1 MAIHDPD
8 ASAQEKAQALKIG
21 RQKRLQLIN
30 GEEVEVYA
38 DDNDEEE
45 LMAVEGHDGNQY
57 VVLEVIQL
65 QEGGGHHVMMAGGEE
80 LPIHAEAV
88 MPGSP
93 LVLPQQ
99 DPTINS
105 AILGMHKADHTLL
118 PEEIKKETKK
128 EMDTC
133 FGFDEDGE
141 TGQIHLQFGE

>member
-8 ASAQEKAQALKIG
+8 ASAHEKAQALKIG

-30 GEEVEVYA
+30 GQEVEVYA
-38 DDNDEEE
+38 DDTEDDE

-80 LPIHAEAV
+80 IPLHNDTGL
-88 MPGSP
+88 PGSP
-93 LVLPQQ
+93 LVIPQQ
-99 DPTINS
+99 DPPINS
-105 AILGMHKADHTLL
+105 TVLGLHKSDHTLL
-118 PEEIKKETKK
+118 PDEIKK

-133 FGFDEDGE
+133 FGFDDDGE
-141 TGQIHLQFGE
+141 TGQLHLQFGD